1 MNGGQEDSSAGVS
14 NCCTSLTE
22 LDFQD
27 PHKQVHV
34 MMYLRKPRTPVVKW
48 EAKTTKSVKHFQAS

>member
-1 MNGGQEDSSAGVS
+1 MNGGQGDSSAGVS

-27 PHKQVHV
+27 PHKQVYV

-48 EAKTTKSVKHFQAS
+48 EAKTTKSVKYFQAS